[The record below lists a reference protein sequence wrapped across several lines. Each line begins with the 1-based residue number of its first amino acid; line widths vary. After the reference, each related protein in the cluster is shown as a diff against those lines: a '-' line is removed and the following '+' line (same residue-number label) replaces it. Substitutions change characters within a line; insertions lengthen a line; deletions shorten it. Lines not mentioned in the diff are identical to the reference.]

1 MPRYIRC
8 LSLLSPSSLDRRWTG
23 DRVAQSARERDEDAL
38 LPPVDDDDEATP
50 VLTSSLPIDH
60 TAHTTHTA
68 IMSWF
73 GFGGAKKEET
83 PESSYDFAAGPAS
96 GCEESVGGGG
106 GYEPSMGGGECVWG
120 KRGDGRMVYADVC
133 GSS

>member
-1 MPRYIRC
+1 MP
-8 LSLLSPSSLDRRWTG
+8 
-23 DRVAQSARERDEDAL
+23 
-38 LPPVDDDDEATP
+38 PPQT
-50 VLTSSLPIDH
+50 

-96 GCEESVGGGG
+96 GFEETVGGGGG

-120 KRGDGRMVYADVC
+120 KGEYGRMVYADVC